1 MKLRNLLAAATAACL
16 LASPAL
22 AYSGPGQVTLIGGI
36 IGANFNSTADQAIP
50 ILPQVS
56 KYRIT
61 EIDVTGCSTSLT
73 LAAGGFYSAASKGGT
88 AIVAAAQVYSG
99 LTGSTLVLNPTISAT
114 GGGTAWTLA
123 TIYFALTTAQGGA
136 ATCNIAIYGVDLTG
150 F

>member
-1 MKLRNLLAAATAACL
+1 MKKHFLGILAALSFALPAA
-16 LASPAL
+16 AA
-22 AYSGPGQVTLIGGI
+22 PGQVALIGTL
-36 IGANFNSTADQAIP
+36 IGANFNTTADQAIAINP
-50 ILPQVS
+50 AVTKFRVS
-56 KYRIT
+56 

-88 AIVAAAQVYSG
+88 AIVAAAQVYSA
-99 LTGSTLVLNPTISAT
+99 LTGSTLVANPTVSAT
-114 GGGTAWTLA
+114 GGGTAWTLS